1 MEVYVQI
8 IEAREA
14 IDKVNQS
21 GERSSYFKIKKTAD
35 LKHFRTA
42 DLDILII
49 HTQFSI
55 VALYRD
61 FALICNS

>member
-21 GERSSYFKIKKTAD
+21 GERSSYFKKKKTAD

-42 DLDILII
+42 DLDILI
-49 HTQFSI
+49 HTCFST

-61 FALICNS
+61 FALICSS